1 MAEYLK
7 GADPNHLVTVGS
19 EGFWASR
26 AWEVGPWQLYTLHS
40 INRMRLQKR
49 HHRL

>member
-7 GADPNHLVTVGS
+7 AADPNHLVTVGS

-26 AWEVGPWQLYTLHS
+26 AWEV
-40 INRMRLQKR
+40 RLTGC
-49 HHRL
+49 L